1 MDCSSGCDGGNE
13 AVALL
18 VLATSGDVELWC
30 DPYTRTQG
38 TCGSFCASGNI
49 YAAAVAGSVK
59 RVGGPGPAGVLQMQ
73 YELVRGGPGV
83 VSFMVMSDFF
93 SYAGGVYTPSAG
105 ATEVGG
111 HAVSLVGWGVD
122 MGVPYW
128 LCQNSWGTVF
138 GEGGFFRILRGAD
151 TCTIESRSP
160 ACPGAHRL
168 PQRRAACANGAV
180 ILHLLLRQWQ
190 DRPRLLRLHPHLQ
203 AHRHA

>member
-1 MDCSSGCDGGNE
+1 VRPAGVHADTG
-13 AVALL
+13 
-18 VLATSGDVELWC
+18 
-30 DPYTRTQG
+30 P
-38 TCGSFCASGNI
+38 CGSFCVSGNT
-49 YAAAVAGSVK
+49 YAAVAGSVK
-59 RVGGPGPAGVLQMQ
+59 SVGGAGPAGVLQMQ

-111 HAVSLVGWGVD
+111 HAVTVSLVGWGVD
-122 MGVPYW
+122 MDVPYW
-128 LCQNSWGTVF
+128 LCQNSWGTGF

-160 ACPGAHRL
+160 ACPGALCL

-180 ILHLLLRQWQ
+180 ILHLPLRQ
-190 DRPRLLRLHPHLQ
+190 
-203 AHRHA
+203 